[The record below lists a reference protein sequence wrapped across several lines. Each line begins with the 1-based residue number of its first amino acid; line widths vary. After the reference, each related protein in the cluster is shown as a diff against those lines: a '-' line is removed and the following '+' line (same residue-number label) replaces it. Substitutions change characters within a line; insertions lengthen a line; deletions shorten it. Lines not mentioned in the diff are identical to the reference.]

1 MVGIKAFWM
10 KSLFQWLWF
19 GRLSRY
25 NSAQWLFPLLGRYR
39 VQWNSDNCKIKQSKN
54 TLQFSLENVE
64 NDNLWKCSNICFVA
78 YYDGHWDV
86 RYIRQCAKQGEV
98 GPAEGRWCKE
108 RSGNFRVKVK
118 VCHCDNKDGC
128 NDATGLRPGWTT
140 VMTTLVLSMMFVKG
154 LSFIKLKNSETTSV
168 GWGLLC
174 K

>member
-1 MVGIKAFWM
+1 MQKAVYFLSLLLILVLFFCYAFAVQGRPDKTVPIKCY
-10 KSLFQWLWF
+10 QC
-19 GRLSRY
+19 
-25 NSAQWLFPLLGRYR
+25 NSFYDKGCSDFFDNRTYPLIPCS
-39 VQWNSDNCKIKQSKN
+39 WNATMCRKIIQE
-54 TLQFSLENVE
+54 T
-64 NDNLWKCSNICFVA
+64 

-140 VMTTLVLSMMFVKG
+140 AMTTLALSVLFVKG
-154 LSFIKLKNSETTSV
+154 LFSIRLNSKNSETLSV
-168 GWGLLC
+168 G
-174 K
+174 